1 MADSSSVGLLRGLYD
16 YHWWA
21 NHRLFGP
28 VRALGEETARRE
40 VGKQF
45 SFPTLKGMFAHLYA
59 ADFIWLSRWQGV
71 PTGRLMGD
79 GDFATLAE
87 LRSRW
92 DRLEGEQKAFV
103 EGLTPADLDRVVSYK
118 NTEGKALAPGQS
130 FSFPTVKALCRH
142 IYGADFLCFSAGR
155 RSRRSGG
162 FGTVIFRRWPPCGR
176 RGTSLRRSRRCSS
189 TR

>member
-21 NHRLFGP
+21 NHRLFET

-59 ADFIWLSRWQGV
+59 ADFIWLSRWQGA
-71 PTGRLMGD
+71 PTGHLKGD
-79 GDFATLAE
+79 SDFATLAE

-92 DRLEGEQKAFV
+92 DRLEAEQKAFV

-118 NTEGKALAPGQS
+118 NTEGKALAAPLWRGRPAGPHPPPPP
-130 FSFPTVKALCRH
+130 PTPKSAPPAARH
-142 IYGADFLCFSAGR
+142 DL
-155 RSRRSGG
+155 
-162 FGTVIFRRWPPCGR
+162 PPTR
-176 RGTSLRRSRRCSS
+176 RGDPPPQ
-189 TR
+189 

>member
-21 NHRLFGP
+21 NHRLFGT

-45 SFPTLKGMFAHLYA
+45 SSPTLKGMFAHLYG

-92 DRLEGEQKAFV
+92 DQLAAGKKAV
-103 EGLTPADLDRVVSYK
+103 LGGLTAAYLDRGGRDED
-118 NTEGKALAPGQS
+118 TPGKADAP
-130 FSFPTVKALCRH
+130 
-142 IYGADFLCFSAGR
+142 
-155 RSRRSGG
+155 
-162 FGTVIFRRWPPCGR
+162 PPLHGVP
-176 RGTSLRRSRRCSS
+176 
-189 TR
+189 

>member
-21 NHRLFGP
+21 NHRLFGT

-40 VGKQF
+40 GGKQF

-79 GDFATLAE
+79 RDCAQLVVVRTRG
-87 LRSRW
+87 
-92 DRLEGEQKAFV
+92 DRLVREQ
-103 EGLTPADLDRVVSYK
+103 
-118 NTEGKALAPGQS
+118 
-130 FSFPTVKALCRH
+130 
-142 IYGADFLCFSAGR
+142 
-155 RSRRSGG
+155 
-162 FGTVIFRRWPPCGR
+162 
-176 RGTSLRRSRRCSS
+176 
-189 TR
+189 

>member
-21 NHRLFGP
+21 NHRLFET

-92 DRLEGEQKAFV
+92 NRLEAAQKAFV

-118 NTEGKALAPGQS
+118 NTEGKALASPLWR
-130 FSFPTVKALCRH
+130 ALQHVPNHATHHRSE
-142 IYGADFLCFSAGR
+142 IATMLTMISGSPADSGIATYANEIAGR
-155 RSRRSGG
+155 
-162 FGTVIFRRWPPCGR
+162 
-176 RGTSLRRSRRCSS
+176 
-189 TR
+189 